1 MAQADPLLFLFAWSI
16 VLFSFLGYGMGW
28 TGTDWTGLGWAG
40 LSKRASK
47 QSKAKQISDASSF
60 IMSLTSSSSS
70 VVIIGNIFPLRF
82 SCFFSQSTPTSL
94 RSYPPASSS
103 SPSSSSSSPTSSSK
117 CAFIPHR
124 SSSARA
130 VAMTLH
136 PCPTPPSFSLP
147 LALPPTR
154 SLSLF
159 LLVQRKQDAQINEIN

>member
-94 RSYPPASSS
+94 LSRLKDQVHYPRGNDILHTTWQRAHLFYPPS
-103 SPSSSSSSPTSSSK
+103 TDI
-117 CAFIPHR
+117 FI
-124 SSSARA
+124 
-130 VAMTLH
+130 V
-136 PCPTPPSFSLP
+136 
-147 LALPPTR
+147 
-154 SLSLF
+154 
-159 LLVQRKQDAQINEIN
+159 